1 MTTEKQKLRV
11 SDKESFHQ
19 STPILKKLEAE
30 LEEIAI
36 RRFVRRF
43 WHVPLMLFQVWQLFF
58 VFHVYNTLYKVDG
71 SYQEY
76 HYDNSLA
83 LNIIKTVDVME
94 HLIEG
99 SRNNVSH
106 LLPEQWPNG
115 TYRMGYFGICRE
127 NEGSQKVCYKGSKT
141 EDLVLKDI
149 GIQIAEYNQMAD
161 LVEFGEKFKQK
172 YRDLQDEVDE
182 ELQRRL
188 RCRYTGR
195 KEVCYHEGVT
205 ESDSNYLPN
214 SARPKRFS
222 FFINRI
228 VLVFIGMSIGLSL
241 LAFWIRE
248 FLVYLQHADGY
259 AFIHFT

>member
-214 SARPKRFS
+214 SARTKRFS